1 MQAATANMTRLDE
14 LARLKL
20 ERNALE
26 LEANGYTVVEDALD
40 PDLTARGLEAAL
52 SSIDERNGKR
62 PNIES
67 DDRLRRLL
75 GVAIHAPQGSGVS
88 KRS

>member
-1 MQAATANMTRLDE
+1 MHASTVNNPCLDE
-14 LARLKL
+14 LARLQL

-52 SSIDERNGKR
+52 
-62 PNIES
+62 
-67 DDRLRRLL
+67 RRSRSARANARTSTRARVTAAT
-75 GVAIHAPQGSGVS
+75 GYGVS
-88 KRS
+88 CC